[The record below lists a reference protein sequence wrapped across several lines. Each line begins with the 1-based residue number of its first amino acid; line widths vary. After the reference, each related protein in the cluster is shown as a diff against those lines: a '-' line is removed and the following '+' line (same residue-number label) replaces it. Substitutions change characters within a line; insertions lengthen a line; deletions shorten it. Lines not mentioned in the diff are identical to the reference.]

1 MVKDVFSVTKI
12 RQHRHQ
18 NVLRAKVDRLVRVT
32 SQVRTITHAGT
43 GGEHIVVS
51 GHRESRQHRWSC
63 HGGLSPSACD
73 DCIRGVATGRLLLQ
87 QHLQALVRPFL

>member
-32 SQVRTITHAGT
+32 SQVRTITMQVQEASISWCRVTVKVVNTDGPAT
-43 GGEHIVVS
+43 GGY
-51 GHRESRQHRWSC
+51 
-63 HGGLSPSACD
+63 LP
-73 DCIRGVATGRLLLQ
+73 
-87 QHLQALVRPFL
+87 ALAMIA